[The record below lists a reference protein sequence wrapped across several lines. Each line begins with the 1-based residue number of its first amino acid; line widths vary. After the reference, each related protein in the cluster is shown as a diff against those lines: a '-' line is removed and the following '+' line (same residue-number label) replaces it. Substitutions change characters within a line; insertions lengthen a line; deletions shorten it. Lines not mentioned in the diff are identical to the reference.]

1 LYLSIFFCSFIIPS
15 YLTPNLYSLLFLAPT
30 DEAFAALPDG
40 TVESLLEPENI
51 DQLTAILQYHV
62 ITQELPSSSLT
73 TGPVETSMGATVE
86 VTVSDDGVTVND
98 ANVITPDVMACNG
111 IIHVI
116 DKVLLPGGAPA
127 EETDSPTP
135 APTVKVSLLVVSSLT
150 CFCFHLSLIL
160 RFLTSCF

>member
-1 LYLSIFFCSFIIPS
+1 MIILS
-15 YLTPNLYSLLFLAPT
+15 YLIIFCFIYLIHYIDTVYFSVAPT
-30 DEAFAALPDG
+30 DEAFAALG
-40 TVESLLEPENI
+40 TIESLLEPENI

-73 TGPVETSMGATVE
+73 TGQVETSMGATVE

-111 IIHVI
+111 VIHVI
-116 DKVLLPGGAPA
+116 DKVLLPGGTPA

-135 APTVKVSLLVVSSLT
+135 APTIKVS
-150 CFCFHLSLIL
+150 CFIHL
-160 RFLTSCF
+160 

>member
-1 LYLSIFFCSFIIPS
+1 MFFDHSLIS
-15 YLTPNLYSLLFLAPT
+15 YNNSSHCILFVAPT
-30 DEAFAALPDG
+30 DEAFAALLDG

-62 ITQELPSSSLT
+62 IVGEFPSSSLT

-116 DKVLLPGGAPA
+116 DKVLLPGGTPA
-127 EETDSPTP
+127 EETESPTP
-135 APTVKVSLLVVSSLT
+135 APTAKVSNA
-150 CFCFHLSLIL
+150 
-160 RFLTSCF
+160 SCAI